1 MEKVIGF
8 IYEIVS
14 VLIMATVILAIIFT
28 FFFRFVGVIGDSMN
42 PTLASGDWTGV
53 SQIGMNYKPN
63 YGDVVVIA
71 RPGEMEE
78 SIIKRVIA
86 TEGETINIDF
96 LTGRVFLDGSEIVEP
111 YIGNATINAYDMNFP
126 LTVPEGYCFVMG
138 DNRQGSL
145 DSRSTVIGLIDNRSI
160 IGTATFGITKDGVTS
175 LDVSQY
181 LE

>member
-1 MEKVIGF
+1 MEKVISI

-53 SQIGMNYKPN
+53 SQIGMNYTPN

-111 YIGNATINAYDMNFP
+111 YIANATTNGYDMNFP
-126 LTVPEGYCFVMG
+126 LTVPEGYSFVMG

-145 DSRSTVIGLIDNRSI
+145 DSRSTVIGLIDNRMI
-160 IGTATFGITKDGVTS
+160 IGKATFGITKDGVTS